1 MNSITDQFLLE
12 GKVALVTGAGSG
24 FGEHFAHSLAR
35 AGASVICT
43 GRRMDRLQAVV
54 DAIQARG
61 GKAAAVVMDVT
72 KPEAITTA
80 FDEAERH
87 FSTVDVLV
95 NNAGVS
101 DVASF
106 PEMTETQWNNLID
119 TGLNGPWRVAR
130 EMSRRLIAAARGG
143 SIINIASI
151 TGLMAKPM
159 FLNYGTAKAGLIHLT
174 RQLAMDLLPH
184 GIRANA
190 LAPGYFPTEM
200 TSWYFEM
207 DIGKAEVESLP
218 PKRLG
223 RLEELEG
230 PLLLLASQAGSY
242 INGAVIPVDYGHSV
256 RLS

>member
-1 MNSITDQFLLE
+1 MTSITDQFLLK
-12 GKVALVTGAGSG
+12 GKIALVTGAGSG
-24 FGEHFAHSLAR
+24 FGEHFAITLAR

-43 GRRMDRLQAVV
+43 GRRIERLQAVSET
-54 DAIQARG
+54 IRSFG
-61 GKAAAVVMDVT
+61 GSAAGIVMDVT
-72 KPEAITTA
+72 KADSIAAA
-80 FDEAERH
+80 FDEAERQ

-101 DVASF
+101 DVAAF
-106 PEMTETQWNNLID
+106 PDMTETQWNNLID

-130 EMSRRLIAAARGG
+130 EMSQRLIAAGRGG
-143 SIINIASI
+143 SIINIASV
-151 TGLMAKPM
+151 TGLLAKPM

-200 TSWYFEM
+200 TSWYFDM
-207 DIGKAEVESLP
+207 DAGKAEVANLP

-230 PLLLLASQAGSY
+230 PLLLLASEAGSY